1 MRNVEEKFKEWLTRS
16 TDPEV
21 NEQLARLASDEKAKT
36 NAFYKDLEFG
46 TGGLRGELGAGTNCL
61 NVYTIR
67 KVTQGIA
74 DCLKRRQF
82 LTTAA

>member
-36 NAFYKDLEFG
+36 NAFYKDL
-46 TGGLRGELGAGTNCL
+46 
-61 NVYTIR
+61 
-67 KVTQGIA
+67 
-74 DCLKRRQF
+74 
-82 LTTAA
+82 

>member
-46 TGGLRGELGAGTNCL
+46 TGGLRENWAQARTVLTF
-61 NVYTIR
+61 
-67 KVTQGIA
+67 TQYEK
-74 DCLKRRQF
+74 LPRVLR
-82 LTTAA
+82 TV